1 MATVLVI
8 GAGIGGPV
16 IAIHLQNNGI
26 PFVIMF
32 SSFDCCLSMYVN
44 FMKVISPFFLIR

>member
-26 PFVIMF
+26 PFVIMIVVCF
-32 SSFDCCLSMYVN
+32 CDIN